1 MNIHIIAPALKHNLE
16 HIVRYIKKQTVKSL
30 FKKMAGTRRGL
41 NGDQTQ

>member
-16 HIVRYIKKQTVKSL
+16 HMVLYIEKQTAKRL
-30 FKKMAGTRRGL
+30 FKKKAGTRRGL